1 MSPELENAKK
11 SMCLGLSAGTGGL
24 LAIMSDIAQKQ
35 DASAVEH
42 LQSALGSVLGIR
54 TYPVVVAIVL
64 IAMSVVLSFIFSAQS
79 NKNAFYVG
87 ASILAI
93 MMTAVPYSPPPSINT
108 SPIADLTHTRLAP
121 GLWNRL
127 MIPPQVLAQSGSTSE
142 QSYPVSVHLQ
152 TDNKK
157 EVTAAIFSLV
167 DANSGQVLAR
177 SRVQSADFTFYAQ
190 NRPATLRV
198 QVDGYAIAE
207 RPLNS
212 SVRTLTIQLMSSNV
226 PLALQRIFRR

>member
-1 MSPELENAKK
+1 
-11 SMCLGLSAGTGGL
+11 
-24 LAIMSDIAQKQ
+24 
-35 DASAVEH
+35 
-42 LQSALGSVLGIR
+42 
-54 TYPVVVAIVL
+54 
-64 IAMSVVLSFIFSAQS
+64 
-79 NKNAFYVG
+79 
-87 ASILAI
+87 
-93 MMTAVPYSPPPSINT
+93 
-108 SPIADLTHTRLAP
+108 
-121 GLWNRL
+121 

-152 TDNKK
+152 PDNKK
-157 EVTAAIFSLV
+157 DVTAAIFSLV

-190 NRPATLRV
+190 NRPSTLRV

-212 SVRTLTIQLMSSNV
+212 SVRTLSIQLTSSNV